1 MKFFLGLSVSTSS
14 YTWKTLLTLLM
25 ANGEVI
31 LLTHRTTIAIAEQES
46 SLASIPVYLIWQKL
60 EGMVE
65 EIARS
70 RRRRRCDDGHRVVVR
85 GRSRS
90 KFHFNSNFV
99 AGLPIS
105 SFVWAYHIAILVV
118 SFSSIACAFSIRST
132 SNFQGTVSKQFN
144 DSSLVRYRSRI
155 AYDGSGFAGMQL
167 QNNGRRSIQGELE
180 SVLGRRFNRQ
190 IRVVAAGRTDAG
202 VHARGQAIH
211 FDLTT
216 EESRKLE
223 ELDPELNL
231 LQRAMNKMLTEEIR
245 IWNIQKAPPPAIE
258 LVNERQSV
266 HSWNVMRK
274 TVGKLYVYRFC
285 TSPAMD
291 PCLRHNRWQLDLG
304 HDVHLDMEYLQKIL
318 QLYEGSHDFV
328 CFSNAIES
336 NQRKTGVVMSTIRTV
351 ESVELI
357 DEGNDNYR
365 IEVRLEGALY
375 KMVRNLVG
383 TAIDVAQGRVPEE
396 FFRKLLLT
404 PGTEG
409 FTRDDNKCKP
419 APPQGLTLEW
429 VFYDPNE
436 DSF

>member
-1 MKFFLGLSVSTSS
+1 
-14 YTWKTLLTLLM
+14 
-25 ANGEVI
+25 
-31 LLTHRTTIAIAEQES
+31 
-46 SLASIPVYLIWQKL
+46 
-60 EGMVE
+60 
-65 EIARS
+65 
-70 RRRRRCDDGHRVVVR
+70 
-85 GRSRS
+85 
-90 KFHFNSNFV
+90 
-99 AGLPIS
+99 
-105 SFVWAYHIAILVV
+105 
-118 SFSSIACAFSIRST
+118 
-132 SNFQGTVSKQFN
+132 
-144 DSSLVRYRSRI
+144 
-155 AYDGSGFAGMQL
+155 MQL

-383 TAIDVAQGRVPEE
+383 TAIDVAQGRMPEE